1 MDQNQI
7 TAKQSDLGSEEVE
20 EILVLERQLDSAN
33 LPKELLDRTKTM
45 VSRLQ
50 RVARYGYFSREYEPI
65 AKYVSW
71 ICQIPWEKYS
81 QDNLDLTNAK
91 RQLDETHFGL
101 NQVKERI
108 LEYIAILHLQSVQGS
123 AVASAQPVQS
133 SQMSQA
139 NSSVSS
145 QPSSPVLNQ
154 APVYQQAQQIPP
166 QVNTTTGSEQS
177 QQNVQDVQTIQ
188 TPQPSQT
195 QQISQIPLSPQPQDS
210 GQSVPSQS
218 ERMVKLEGSSSH
230 APIICLVGVQG
241 IGKTS
246 IAKSI
251 ATALGRQFVRI
262 SLGGIAHVS
271 ELRGTSRT
279 EIDSEP
285 GQVVKALIRTGVMNP
300 LILMDEI
307 DKVSDFGGVR
317 ADVMATLLEILDPEQ
332 NATFRDY
339 YIDYPVDL
347 SKVMFICTANNLGG
361 ISAALLDRL
370 EVVRMS
376 SYTDEE
382 KEHIAKD
389 YLLPK
394 VIQATGINPDSI
406 QFSETVWPLMIRPLG
421 FDAGIRQLERNIT
434 TLVRKVAKKMV
445 EGQGQIFA
453 ITPENF
459 REYLPEDFG
468 VYS

>member
-1 MDQNQI
+1 MNDNQ
-7 TAKQSDLGSEEVE
+7 TSSKQSDLGDAEIE
-20 EILVLERQLDSAN
+20 EIMILERQLDAAD
-33 LPKELLDRTKTM
+33 LPPELLEKTKTM

-81 QDNLDLTNAK
+81 QDNLDLNNAK
-91 RQLDETHFGL
+91 NQLDATHFGL

-108 LEYIAILHLQSVQGS
+108 LEYIAILHLQR
-123 AVASAQPVQS
+123 ARETTVAQTA
-133 SQMSQA
+133 
-139 NSSVSS
+139 
-145 QPSSPVLNQ
+145 SPTSGVTIQQ
-154 APVYQQAQQIPP
+154 APVYQQAQNISP
-166 QVNTTTGSEQS
+166 QANMAHVNNANLQPQPQRDAQVGQTT
-177 QQNVQDVQTIQ
+177 Q
-188 TPQPSQT
+188 TPPVFQA
-195 QQISQIPLSPQPQDS
+195 QQISQITQPTQPQDT
-210 GQSVPSQS
+210 QKQEPSQS
-218 ERMVKLEGSSSH
+218 DRMMKLEGSSAH

-251 ATALGRQFVRI
+251 ASALNRQFVRI

-285 GQVVKALIRTGVMNP
+285 GQVVKALIRTNVMNP

-332 NATFRDY
+332 NATFRDH

-347 SKVMFICTANNLGG
+347 SKVMFVCTANNLGG

-370 EVVRMS
+370 EIVRMS

-394 VIQATGINPDSI
+394 VIEATGINPETI
-406 QFSETVWPLMIRPLG
+406 KFSETVWPLMIRPLG

-445 EGQGQIFA
+445 EGQGPSFEV
-453 ITPENF
+453 TPENF

>member
-1 MDQNQI
+1 MDENQTSQQQNFI
-7 TAKQSDLGSEEVE
+7 NEEVE
-20 EILVLERQLDSAN
+20 EILMLEKQLDIPGMPED
-33 LPKELLDRTKTM
+33 LKERVKTM
-45 VSRLQ
+45 VTRLR
-50 RVARYGYFSREYEPI
+50 RVAKYGYFSREYEPV

-71 ICQIPWEKYS
+71 VTQIPWGKYS
-81 QDNLDLTNAK
+81 NDNLNLANAK
-91 RQLDETHFGL
+91 TQLDKTHFGL
-101 NQVKERI
+101 EQVKERI
-108 LEYIAILHLQSVQGS
+108 LEYIAMLNLQERREQKQTPASDLPVSQDEPQG
-123 AVASAQPVQS
+123 
-133 SQMSQA
+133 
-139 NSSVSS
+139 
-145 QPSSPVLNQ
+145 
-154 APVYQQAQQIPP
+154 
-166 QVNTTTGSEQS
+166 NTTL
-177 QQNVQDVQTIQ
+177 QN
-188 TPQPSQT
+188 
-195 QQISQIPLSPQPQDS
+195 
-210 GQSVPSQS
+210 
-218 ERMVKLEGSSSH
+218 MAKLEGSSSH

-251 ATALGRQFVRI
+251 STALGRSFVRI

-271 ELRGTSRT
+271 ELRGTARS

-285 GQVVKALIRTGVMNP
+285 GQVVKALIRTDVMNP

-307 DKVSDFGGVR
+307 DKVSDFEGVR
-317 ADVMATLLEILDPEQ
+317 ADVMASLLEILDPEQ

-339 YIDYPVDL
+339 YLDYPIDL

-370 EVVRMS
+370 EIVRMS
-376 SYTDEE
+376 SYTDQE

-394 VIQATGINPDSI
+394 VIAATGVDPNAII
-406 QFSETVWPLMIRPLG
+406 FSTDVWPLMIRPLG

-434 TLVRKVAKKMV
+434 TLVRKVAKKIV
-445 EGQGQIFA
+445 EGQGKQFQ
-453 ITPENF
+453 ITPQNF

>member
-1 MDQNQI
+1 MDENQS
-7 TAKQSDLGSEEVE
+7 TKQQTDLGREEVE
-20 EILVLERQLDSAN
+20 EIAILEKQLDEAD
-33 LPKELLDRTKTM
+33 LPEELLTRTKTM
-45 VSRLQ
+45 VTRLK

-71 ICQIPWEKYS
+71 ICQIPWGKYTE
-81 QDNLDLTNAK
+81 DNLDLSNAK
-91 RQLDETHFGL
+91 SQLDKTHFGL

-108 LEYIAILHLQSVQGS
+108 LEYIAILHLQRDGGPLPIKQELRPDSVNVVGS
-123 AVASAQPVQS
+123 PLSVTQNLIPTQNT
-133 SQMSQA
+133 QNIQA
-139 NSSVSS
+139 S
-145 QPSSPVLNQ
+145 QPIPQQQSVNPQGFN
-154 APVYQQAQQIPP
+154 QAQQIQTPP
-166 QVNTTTGSEQS
+166 E
-177 QQNVQDVQTIQ
+177 NVQVSNPQTE
-188 TPQPSQT
+188 SQAN
-195 QQISQIPLSPQPQDS
+195 L
-210 GQSVPSQS
+210 SQS
-218 ERMVKLEGSSSH
+218 DRMVKLEGSSSH

-251 ATALGRQFVRI
+251 AQAMGREFVRI

-279 EIDSEP
+279 EIDAEP
-285 GQVVKALIRTGVMNP
+285 GQVVKALIRTNVMNP

-332 NATFRDY
+332 NATFRDH

-347 SKVMFICTANNLGG
+347 SKVMFVCTANNLGG

-370 EVVRMS
+370 EIVRMS

-394 VIQATGINPDSI
+394 VISATGVNPESI
-406 QFSETVWPLMIRPLG
+406 KFREDVWPLMIRPLG

-445 EGQGQIFA
+445 EGQGSYFE

>member
-1 MDQNQI
+1 MDEKQLTNN
-7 TAKQSDLGSEEVE
+7 TANLASEEVE
-20 EILVLERQLDSAN
+20 EILQLE
-33 LPKELLDRTKTM
+33 KELEEAHLPEDLLEKTKTM
-45 VSRLQ
+45 VSRLR
-50 RVARYGYFSREYEPI
+50 RVAKYGYFSREYEPI

-71 ICQIPWEKYS
+71 ICQIPWENYS
-81 QDNLDLTNAK
+81 VDNLDLNNAK
-91 RQLDETHFGL
+91 NQLDMTHFGL
-101 NQVKERI
+101 QQVKERI
-108 LEYIAILHLQSVQGS
+108 LEYIAILHLQRLQQSGGDASVNNAQ
-123 AVASAQPVQS
+123 VLVNQVTQQASQNTGQISSIQPTQ
-133 SQMSQA
+133 
-139 NSSVSS
+139 
-145 QPSSPVLNQ
+145 Q
-154 APVYQQAQQIPP
+154 AP
-166 QVNTTTGSEQS
+166 
-177 QQNVQDVQTIQ
+177 
-188 TPQPSQT
+188 
-195 QQISQIPLSPQPQDS
+195 SQI
-210 GQSVPSQS
+210 
-218 ERMVKLEGSSSH
+218 EKMVKLEGSSAH

-251 ATALGRQFVRI
+251 ALAMGRQFVRI

-271 ELRGTSRT
+271 ELRGRSRS

-285 GQVVKALIRTGVMNP
+285 GQIVKSLIRTDVMNP

-332 NATFRDY
+332 NATFRDH

-347 SKVMFICTANNLGG
+347 SKVMFVCTANNLGG

-370 EVVRMS
+370 EIVRMS

-382 KEHIAKD
+382 KMHIAKD

-394 VIQATGINPDSI
+394 VIEATGIDPNVI
-406 QFSETVWPLMIRPLG
+406 FFSESVWPLLIRPLG

-434 TLVRKVAKKMV
+434 TLVRKIAKKMV
-445 EGQGQIFA
+445 EGQGNRFEV
-453 ITPENF
+453 TPENF
-459 REYLPEDFG
+459 RQYLPEDFG

>member
-1 MDQNQI
+1 M
-7 TAKQSDLGSEEVE
+7 
-20 EILVLERQLDSAN
+20 LEKQLDIPGMPED
-33 LPKELLDRTKTM
+33 LKERVKTM
-45 VSRLQ
+45 VTRLR
-50 RVARYGYFSREYEPI
+50 RVAKYGYFSREYEPV

-71 ICQIPWEKYS
+71 VTQIPWGKYS
-81 QDNLDLTNAK
+81 NDNLNLANAK
-91 RQLDETHFGL
+91 TQLDKTHFGL
-101 NQVKERI
+101 EQVKERI
-108 LEYIAILHLQSVQGS
+108 LEYIAMLNLQERREQKQTPASDLPVSQDEPQG
-123 AVASAQPVQS
+123 
-133 SQMSQA
+133 
-139 NSSVSS
+139 
-145 QPSSPVLNQ
+145 
-154 APVYQQAQQIPP
+154 
-166 QVNTTTGSEQS
+166 NTTL
-177 QQNVQDVQTIQ
+177 QN
-188 TPQPSQT
+188 
-195 QQISQIPLSPQPQDS
+195 
-210 GQSVPSQS
+210 
-218 ERMVKLEGSSSH
+218 MAKLEGSSSH

-251 ATALGRQFVRI
+251 STALGRSFVRI

-271 ELRGTSRT
+271 ELRGTARS

-285 GQVVKALIRTGVMNP
+285 GQVVKALIRTDVMNP

-307 DKVSDFGGVR
+307 DKVSDFEGVR
-317 ADVMATLLEILDPEQ
+317 ADVMASLLEILDPEQ

-339 YIDYPVDL
+339 YLDYPIDL

-370 EVVRMS
+370 EIVRMS
-376 SYTDEE
+376 SYTDQE

-394 VIQATGINPDSI
+394 VIAATGVDPNAII
-406 QFSETVWPLMIRPLG
+406 FSTDVWPLMIRPLG

-434 TLVRKVAKKMV
+434 TLVRKVAKKIV
-445 EGQGQIFA
+445 EGQGKQFQ
-453 ITPENF
+453 ITPQNF

>member
-1 MDQNQI
+1 MDENSKN
-7 TAKQSDLGSEEVE
+7 TTSVPAGTEETE
-20 EILVLERQLDSAN
+20 EIIALEKQLEEAD
-33 LPKELLDRTKTM
+33 LPDDLHARTSTM
-45 VSRLQ
+45 VSRLR
-50 RVARYGYFSREYEPI
+50 RVAKYGYFSREYEPI

-71 ICQIPWEKYS
+71 ITQIPWGKFTE
-81 QDNLDLTNAK
+81 DNLDLANAK

-108 LEYIAILHLQSVQGS
+108 MEYIAILHLQRDMQLVEE
-123 AVASAQPVQS
+123 ANKSAQA
-133 SQMSQA
+133 SQTAPNVTTPPNSQT
-139 NSSVSS
+139 VSQTNQGIPS
-145 QPSSPVLNQ
+145 QVSPVNSNQ
-154 APVYQQAQQIPP
+154 LQQSPATNQNAPL
-166 QVNTTTGSEQS
+166 
-177 QQNVQDVQTIQ
+177 
-188 TPQPSQT
+188 QT
-195 QQISQIPLSPQPQDS
+195 QQNASVVQPNTQLPSPQTTADS
-210 GQSVPSQS
+210 TLAK
-218 ERMVKLEGSSSH
+218 MVKLEGSSAH

-251 ATALGRQFVRI
+251 ALAMGRSFVRI

-271 ELRGTSRT
+271 ELRGTSRS

-285 GQVVKALIRTGVMNP
+285 GQVVKALIRTEVMNP

-339 YIDYPVDL
+339 YVDYPVDL
-347 SKVMFICTANNLGG
+347 SKVMFVCTANNLGG

-370 EVVRMS
+370 EIVRMS
-376 SYTDEE
+376 SYTDQE
-382 KEHIAKD
+382 KERIAKD

-394 VIQATGINPDSI
+394 VMMATGVNANAIKFRED
-406 QFSETVWPLMIRPLG
+406 VWPLMIRPLG

-445 EGQGQIFA
+445 EGQGNYFE

-459 REYLPEDFG
+459 RQYLPEDFG

>member
-1 MDQNQI
+1 MDDNQATI
-7 TAKQSDLGSEEVE
+7 QQADLGKEEVE
-20 EILVLERQLDSAN
+20 EIALLE
-33 LPKELLDRTKTM
+33 KELEEADLPEELLKRTKTM
-45 VSRLQ
+45 VSRLK

-71 ICQIPWEKYS
+71 ICQIPWEKYT
-81 QDNLDLTNAK
+81 QDNLDLGNAK
-91 RQLDETHFGL
+91 DQLDKTHFGL

-108 LEYIAILHLQSVQGS
+108 LEYVAILHLQRDGS
-123 AVASAQPVQS
+123 PTPVKNELTPGS
-133 SQMSQA
+133 LNVVGSPMQA
-139 NSSVSS
+139 TAEIQNTQTTNAPEHTQVT
-145 QPSSPVLNQ
+145 Q
-154 APVYQQAQQIPP
+154 APAPTLQPQVTDPNLVGYNQAQQMPP
-166 QVNTTTGSEQS
+166 TQPTVNPTVNPSPVVAQNTGQEK
-177 QQNVQDVQTIQ
+177 
-188 TPQPSQT
+188 
-195 QQISQIPLSPQPQDS
+195 L
-210 GQSVPSQS
+210 SQS
-218 ERMVKLEGSSSH
+218 DRMVKLEGSSSH

-251 ATALGRQFVRI
+251 AQAMGREFVRI

-279 EIDSEP
+279 EIDAEP
-285 GQVVKALIRTGVMNP
+285 GQVVKALIRTSVMNP

-332 NATFRDY
+332 NATFRDH

-347 SKVMFICTANNLGG
+347 SKVMFVCTANNLGG

-370 EVVRMS
+370 EIVRMS

-394 VIQATGINPDSI
+394 VITATGINPESI
-406 QFSETVWPLMIRPLG
+406 KFSENVWPLMIRPLG

-434 TLVRKVAKKMV
+434 TLVRKIAKKMV
-445 EGQGQIFA
+445 EGRGSYFE

>member
-1 MDQNQI
+1 MDDKQI
-7 TAKQSDLGSEEVE
+7 TNNNANLASEEVE
-20 EILVLERQLDSAN
+20 EILQLE
-33 LPKELLDRTKTM
+33 KELSEAQLPADLLEKTKTM
-45 VSRLQ
+45 VSRLR
-50 RVARYGYFSREYEPI
+50 RVAKYGYFSREYEPI

-71 ICQIPWEKYS
+71 ICQIPWENYS
-81 QDNLDLTNAK
+81 IDNLDLNNAK
-91 RQLDETHFGL
+91 KQLDETHFGL
-101 NQVKERI
+101 YQVKERI
-108 LEYIAILHLQSVQGS
+108 LEYIAILHLQRLQQTGG
-123 AVASAQPVQS
+123 VATNVVNPPV
-133 SQMSQA
+133 
-139 NSSVSS
+139 
-145 QPSSPVLNQ
+145 
-154 APVYQQAQQIPP
+154 I
-166 QVNTTTGSEQS
+166 
-177 QQNVQDVQTIQ
+177 
-188 TPQPSQT
+188 T
-195 QQISQIPLSPQPQDS
+195 QQVQQPIQNIQPANTQLANQTVPTQI
-210 GQSVPSQS
+210 
-218 ERMVKLEGSSSH
+218 EKMVKLEGSSAH

-251 ATALGRQFVRI
+251 ALAMGRQFVRI

-271 ELRGTSRT
+271 ELRGRSRS

-285 GQVVKALIRTGVMNP
+285 GQVVKALIRTDVMNP

-332 NATFRDY
+332 NATFRDH

-347 SKVMFICTANNLGG
+347 SKVMFVCTANNLGG

-370 EVVRMS
+370 EIVRMS

-382 KEHIAKD
+382 KMHIAKD

-394 VIQATGINPDSI
+394 VIKATGIDPNVIIFHDN
-406 QFSETVWPLMIRPLG
+406 VWPLLIRPLG

-445 EGQGQIFA
+445 EGQGTRFEV
-453 ITPENF
+453 TPENF
-459 REYLPEDFG
+459 RQYLPEDFG

>member
-1 MDQNQI
+1 MDES
-7 TAKQSDLGSEEVE
+7 QSQTQTNSINE
-20 EILVLERQLDSAN
+20 EIEEIRLLEDQLETIN
-33 LPKELLDRTKTM
+33 LPEALKVKAKAM
-45 VSRLQ
+45 VSRLK
-50 RVARYGYFSREYEPI
+50 RVAKYGYFSREYEPI

-71 ICQIPWEKYS
+71 ISQIPWGKYTE
-81 QDNLDLTNAK
+81 DNLDLENAK
-91 RQLDETHFGL
+91 RHLDETHFGL
-101 NQVKERI
+101 TAVKERI
-108 LEYIAILHLQSVQGS
+108 LEYIAMLHLQRI
-123 AVASAQPVQS
+123 QS
-133 SQMSQA
+133 SLDEENRRANLPVNPSVSQDQA
-139 NSSVSS
+139 GVGIASGADMEMAGQVSS
-145 QPSSPVLNQ
+145 QSRQ
-154 APVYQQAQQIPP
+154 MA
-166 QVNTTTGSEQS
+166 
-177 QQNVQDVQTIQ
+177 
-188 TPQPSQT
+188 
-195 QQISQIPLSPQPQDS
+195 
-210 GQSVPSQS
+210 
-218 ERMVKLEGSSSH
+218 KLEGSSAH

-251 ATALGRQFVRI
+251 SLALGKEFVRI

-271 ELRGTSRT
+271 ELRGTSRS
-279 EIDSEP
+279 EVDSEP
-285 GQVVKALIRTGVMNP
+285 GQVVKALIRTNVMNP

-307 DKVSDFGGVR
+307 DKVSDYEGVR
-317 ADVMATLLEILDPEQ
+317 ADVMASLLEILDPEQ

-339 YIDYPVDL
+339 YIDHPVDL

-370 EVVRMS
+370 EIVRMS

-382 KEHIAKD
+382 KQHIAKD

-394 VIQATGINPDSI
+394 VIQATGVSPQMIVFRED
-406 QFSETVWPLMIRPLG
+406 VWPLMIRPLG

-434 TLVRKVAKKMV
+434 TLVRKVAKKIV
-445 EGQGQIFA
+445 EGQGTTFE

>member
-1 MDQNQI
+1 MDEKQLTNN
-7 TAKQSDLGSEEVE
+7 TANLASEEVE
-20 EILVLERQLDSAN
+20 EILQLE
-33 LPKELLDRTKTM
+33 KELSEAQLPEDLLEKTKTM
-45 VSRLQ
+45 VSRLR
-50 RVARYGYFSREYEPI
+50 RVAKYGYFSREYEPI

-71 ICQIPWEKYS
+71 ICEIPWEKYS
-81 QDNLDLTNAK
+81 VDNLDLNNAK
-91 RQLDETHFGL
+91 NQLDKTHFGL
-101 NQVKERI
+101 EQVKERI
-108 LEYIAILHLQSVQGS
+108 LEYIAILHLQRLQ
-123 AVASAQPVQS
+123 QS
-133 SQMSQA
+133 GGIPTGA
-139 NSSVSS
+139 SVS
-145 QPSSPVLNQ
+145 QPIIDSNS
-154 APVYQQAQQIPP
+154 
-166 QVNTTTGSEQS
+166 
-177 QQNVQDVQTIQ
+177 
-188 TPQPSQT
+188 
-195 QQISQIPLSPQPQDS
+195 QQISQNTPPQVSTSQQLPQAPT
-210 GQSVPSQS
+210 QI
-218 ERMVKLEGSSSH
+218 EKMVKLEGSSAH

-251 ATALGRQFVRI
+251 ALAMGRQFVRI

-271 ELRGTSRT
+271 ELRGRSRS

-285 GQVVKALIRTGVMNP
+285 GQIVKSLIRTDVMNP

-332 NATFRDY
+332 NATFRDH

-347 SKVMFICTANNLGG
+347 SKAMFVCTANNLGG

-370 EVVRMS
+370 EIVRMS

-382 KEHIAKD
+382 KMHIAKD

-394 VIQATGINPDSI
+394 VIEATGIDPNVI
-406 QFSETVWPLMIRPLG
+406 VFSESVWPLLIRPLG

-434 TLVRKVAKKMV
+434 TLVRKIAKKMV
-445 EGQGQIFA
+445 EGQGLRFE

-459 REYLPEDFG
+459 RQYLPEDFG

>member
-1 MDQNQI
+1 MDEKQI
-7 TAKQSDLGSEEVE
+7 TNNTANLASEEVE
-20 EILVLERQLDSAN
+20 EILQLE
-33 LPKELLDRTKTM
+33 KELSEAQLPEDLLEKTKTM
-45 VSRLQ
+45 VSRLR
-50 RVARYGYFSREYEPI
+50 RVAKYGYFSREYEPI

-81 QDNLDLTNAK
+81 IDNLDLNNAK
-91 RQLDETHFGL
+91 NQLDMTHFGL
-101 NQVKERI
+101 QQVKERI
-108 LEYIAILHLQSVQGS
+108 LEYIAILHLQRLQQTGEVPANINNSQVQIT
-123 AVASAQPVQS
+123 Q
-133 SQMSQA
+133 
-139 NSSVSS
+139 
-145 QPSSPVLNQ
+145 NQ
-154 APVYQQAQQIPP
+154 QQIPQTLNSIP
-166 QVNTTTGSEQS
+166 VN
-177 QQNVQDVQTIQ
+177 
-188 TPQPSQT
+188 
-195 QQISQIPLSPQPQDS
+195 QQIQQAPTQI
-210 GQSVPSQS
+210 
-218 ERMVKLEGSSSH
+218 EKMVKLEGSSAH

-251 ATALGRQFVRI
+251 ALAMGRQFVRI

-271 ELRGTSRT
+271 ELRGRSRS

-285 GQVVKALIRTGVMNP
+285 GQVVKSLIRTDVMNP

-332 NATFRDY
+332 NATFRDH

-347 SKVMFICTANNLGG
+347 SKVMFVCTANNLGG

-370 EVVRMS
+370 EIVRMS

-382 KEHIAKD
+382 KMHIAKD

-394 VIQATGINPDSI
+394 VIEATGIDPNVI
-406 QFSETVWPLMIRPLG
+406 VFSESVWPLLIRPLG

-434 TLVRKVAKKMV
+434 TLVRKIAKKMV
-445 EGQGQIFA
+445 EGQGSRFE

-459 REYLPEDFG
+459 RQYLPEDFG

>member
-1 MDQNQI
+1 MDEKQI
-7 TAKQSDLGSEEVE
+7 TNNTANLASEEVG
-20 EILVLERQLDSAN
+20 EILQLE
-33 LPKELLDRTKTM
+33 KELSEAQLPEDLLEKTKTM
-45 VSRLQ
+45 VSRLR
-50 RVARYGYFSREYEPI
+50 RVAKYGYFSREYEPI

-81 QDNLDLTNAK
+81 VDNLDLNNAK
-91 RQLDETHFGL
+91 NQLDKTHFGL
-101 NQVKERI
+101 QQVKERI
-108 LEYIAILHLQSVQGS
+108 LEYIAILHLQRLQQSGGVPSNPINPQVQMN
-123 AVASAQPVQS
+123 PVQ
-133 SQMSQA
+133 
-139 NSSVSS
+139 
-145 QPSSPVLNQ
+145 
-154 APVYQQAQQIPP
+154 QQAQQTTAMMP
-166 QVNTTTGSEQS
+166 VN
-177 QQNVQDVQTIQ
+177 
-188 TPQPSQT
+188 
-195 QQISQIPLSPQPQDS
+195 QQIPQTSPPMPVNQQVQQVPTQI
-210 GQSVPSQS
+210 
-218 ERMVKLEGSSSH
+218 EKMVKLEGSSAH

-251 ATALGRQFVRI
+251 ALAMGRQFVRI

-271 ELRGTSRT
+271 ELRGRSRS

-285 GQVVKALIRTGVMNP
+285 GQVVKSLIRTDVMNP

-332 NATFRDY
+332 NATFRDH

-347 SKVMFICTANNLGG
+347 SKVMFVCTANNLGG

-370 EVVRMS
+370 EIVRMS

-382 KEHIAKD
+382 KMHIAKD

-394 VIQATGINPDSI
+394 VIEATGIDPNVI
-406 QFSETVWPLMIRPLG
+406 VFSESVWPLLIRPLG

-434 TLVRKVAKKMV
+434 TLVRKIAKKMV
-445 EGQGQIFA
+445 EGQGSRFE

-459 REYLPEDFG
+459 RQYLPEDFG

>member
-1 MDQNQI
+1 MDDKQI
-7 TAKQSDLGSEEVE
+7 TNNNANLASEEVE
-20 EILVLERQLDSAN
+20 EILQLE
-33 LPKELLDRTKTM
+33 KELSEAQLPTDLLEKTKTM
-45 VSRLQ
+45 VSRLR
-50 RVARYGYFSREYEPI
+50 RVAKYGYFSREYEPI

-71 ICQIPWEKYS
+71 ICQIPWENYS
-81 QDNLDLTNAK
+81 VDNLDLNNAK
-91 RQLDETHFGL
+91 KQLDETHFGL
-101 NQVKERI
+101 YQVKERI
-108 LEYIAILHLQSVQGS
+108 LEYIAILHLQRLQQTGG
-123 AVASAQPVQS
+123 VATNVVNPPV
-133 SQMSQA
+133 
-139 NSSVSS
+139 
-145 QPSSPVLNQ
+145 
-154 APVYQQAQQIPP
+154 I
-166 QVNTTTGSEQS
+166 
-177 QQNVQDVQTIQ
+177 
-188 TPQPSQT
+188 T
-195 QQISQIPLSPQPQDS
+195 QQVQQPIQNIQPANTQLANQTVPTQI
-210 GQSVPSQS
+210 
-218 ERMVKLEGSSSH
+218 EKMVKLEGSSAH

-251 ATALGRQFVRI
+251 ALAMGRQFVRI

-271 ELRGTSRT
+271 ELRGRSRS

-285 GQVVKALIRTGVMNP
+285 GQVVKALIRTDVMNP

-332 NATFRDY
+332 NATFRDH

-347 SKVMFICTANNLGG
+347 SKVMFVCTANNLGG

-370 EVVRMS
+370 EIVRMS

-382 KEHIAKD
+382 KMHIAKD

-394 VIQATGINPDSI
+394 VIKATGIDPNVIIFHDN
-406 QFSETVWPLMIRPLG
+406 VWPLLIRPLG

-445 EGQGQIFA
+445 EGQGTRFEV
-453 ITPENF
+453 TPENF
-459 REYLPEDFG
+459 RQYLPEDFG

>member
-1 MDQNQI
+1 MDEKQLTNN
-7 TAKQSDLGSEEVE
+7 TANLASEEVE
-20 EILVLERQLDSAN
+20 EILQLEKELSEAQ
-33 LPKELLDRTKTM
+33 LPKDLLEKTKTM
-45 VSRLQ
+45 VSRLR
-50 RVARYGYFSREYEPI
+50 RVAKYGYFSREYEPI

-81 QDNLDLTNAK
+81 VDNLDLNNAK
-91 RQLDETHFGL
+91 NQLDKTHFGL
-101 NQVKERI
+101 QQVKERI
-108 LEYIAILHLQSVQGS
+108 LEYIAILHLQRLQQSGGVPMVANNPQVQ
-123 AVASAQPVQS
+123 
-133 SQMSQA
+133 M
-139 NSSVSS
+139 
-145 QPSSPVLNQ
+145 NQ
-154 APVYQQAQQIPP
+154 VPQQIPQTSTP
-166 QVNTTTGSEQS
+166 MPVNQQV
-177 QQNVQDVQTIQ
+177 QQV
-188 TPQPSQT
+188 PT
-195 QQISQIPLSPQPQDS
+195 QI
-210 GQSVPSQS
+210 
-218 ERMVKLEGSSSH
+218 EKMVKLEGSSAH

-251 ATALGRQFVRI
+251 ALAMGRQFVRI

-271 ELRGTSRT
+271 ELRGRSRS

-285 GQVVKALIRTGVMNP
+285 GQIVKSLIRTDVMNP

-332 NATFRDY
+332 NATFRDH

-347 SKVMFICTANNLGG
+347 SKVMFVCTANNLGG

-370 EVVRMS
+370 EIVRMS

-382 KEHIAKD
+382 KMHIAKD

-394 VIQATGINPDSI
+394 VIEATGIDPNVI
-406 QFSETVWPLMIRPLG
+406 VFSESVWPLLIRPLG

-434 TLVRKVAKKMV
+434 TLVRKIAKKMV
-445 EGQGQIFA
+445 EGQGNRFE

-459 REYLPEDFG
+459 RQYLPEDFG

>member
-1 MDQNQI
+1 MDEKQLTNN
-7 TAKQSDLGSEEVE
+7 TANLESEEVE
-20 EILVLERQLDSAN
+20 EILQLE
-33 LPKELLDRTKTM
+33 KELSEAQLPEDLLEKTKTM
-45 VSRLQ
+45 VSRLR
-50 RVARYGYFSREYEPI
+50 RVAKYGYFSREYEPI

-71 ICQIPWEKYS
+71 ICEIPWEKYS
-81 QDNLDLTNAK
+81 VDNLDLNNAK
-91 RQLDETHFGL
+91 NQLDKTHFGL
-101 NQVKERI
+101 EQVKERI
-108 LEYIAILHLQSVQGS
+108 LEYIAILHLQRLQ
-123 AVASAQPVQS
+123 QS
-133 SQMSQA
+133 GATPTDVNLPQTSTGLD
-139 NSSVSS
+139 
-145 QPSSPVLNQ
+145 P
-154 APVYQQAQQIPP
+154 QQI
-166 QVNTTTGSEQS
+166 V
-177 QQNVQDVQTIQ
+177 QN
-188 TPQPSQT
+188 PQT
-195 QQISQIPLSPQPQDS
+195 QQAPSLQQVPQAPTQI
-210 GQSVPSQS
+210 
-218 ERMVKLEGSSSH
+218 EKMVKLEGSSAH

-251 ATALGRQFVRI
+251 ALAMGRQFVRI

-271 ELRGTSRT
+271 ELRGRSRS

-285 GQVVKALIRTGVMNP
+285 GQIVKSLIRTDVMNP

-332 NATFRDY
+332 NATFRDH

-347 SKVMFICTANNLGG
+347 SKAMFVCTANNLGG

-370 EVVRMS
+370 EIVRMS

-382 KEHIAKD
+382 KMHIAKD

-394 VIQATGINPDSI
+394 VIEATGIDPNVI
-406 QFSETVWPLMIRPLG
+406 VFSESVWPMLIRPLG

-434 TLVRKVAKKMV
+434 TLVRKIAKKMV
-445 EGQGQIFA
+445 EGQGSRFE

-459 REYLPEDFG
+459 RQYLPEDFG

>member
-1 MDQNQI
+1 MDENQNQ
-7 TAKQSDLGSEEVE
+7 TQSDQVNEEVE
-20 EILVLERQLDSAN
+20 EIQLLENQLDSSG
-33 LPKELLDRTKTM
+33 LPDDLKTKTKTM
-45 VSRLQ
+45 VSRLK
-50 RVARYGYFSREYEPI
+50 RVAKYGYFSREYEPI

-71 ICQIPWEKYS
+71 ICQIPWGKYTE
-81 QDNLDLTNAK
+81 DNLDLGNAK
-91 RQLDETHFGL
+91 KHLDDTHFGL
-101 NQVKERI
+101 TAVKERI
-108 LEYIAILHLQSVQGS
+108 LEYIAMLHLQRDQV
-123 AVASAQPVQS
+123 SAQSLVMTKTPV
-133 SQMSQA
+133 
-139 NSSVSS
+139 VPVVGVLRETS
-145 QPSSPVLNQ
+145 QPITPATPTL
-154 APVYQQAQQIPP
+154 PE
-166 QVNTTTGSEQS
+166 QVTSALSQS
-177 QQNVQDVQTIQ
+177 Q
-188 TPQPSQT
+188 
-195 QQISQIPLSPQPQDS
+195 
-210 GQSVPSQS
+210 
-218 ERMVKLEGSSSH
+218 RMAKLEGSSAH

-251 ATALGRQFVRI
+251 SLALGREFVRI

-285 GQVVKALIRTGVMNP
+285 GQVIKALIRTNVMNP

-307 DKVSDFGGVR
+307 DKVSDFEGVR
-317 ADVMATLLEILDPEQ
+317 ADVMASLLEILDPEQ
-332 NATFRDY
+332 NSTFRDY
-339 YIDYPVDL
+339 FIDHPVDL

-370 EVVRMS
+370 EIVRMS

-382 KEHIAKD
+382 KQHIARD

-394 VIQATGINPDSI
+394 VIQATGISDGMI
-406 QFSETVWPLMIRPLG
+406 VFRDDVWPLMIRPLG

-434 TLVRKVAKKMV
+434 TLVRKVAKKIV
-445 EGQGQIFA
+445 EGQGTHFE

>member
-1 MDQNQI
+1 MDEKQLTNN
-7 TAKQSDLGSEEVE
+7 TANLASEEVE
-20 EILVLERQLDSAN
+20 EILQLE
-33 LPKELLDRTKTM
+33 KELEEAHLPEDLLEKTKTM
-45 VSRLQ
+45 VSRLR
-50 RVARYGYFSREYEPI
+50 RVAKYGYFSREYEPI

-71 ICQIPWEKYS
+71 ICQIPWENYS
-81 QDNLDLTNAK
+81 VDNLDLNNAK
-91 RQLDETHFGL
+91 NQLDMTHFGL
-101 NQVKERI
+101 QQVKERI
-108 LEYIAILHLQSVQGS
+108 LEYIAILHLQRLQQSGGDASVNNPQVLVNQVTQQASQNTAQVSPTQSVQ
-123 AVASAQPVQS
+123 
-133 SQMSQA
+133 
-139 NSSVSS
+139 
-145 QPSSPVLNQ
+145 Q
-154 APVYQQAQQIPP
+154 AP
-166 QVNTTTGSEQS
+166 
-177 QQNVQDVQTIQ
+177 
-188 TPQPSQT
+188 
-195 QQISQIPLSPQPQDS
+195 SQI
-210 GQSVPSQS
+210 
-218 ERMVKLEGSSSH
+218 EKMVKLEGSSAH

-251 ATALGRQFVRI
+251 ALAMGRQFVRI

-271 ELRGTSRT
+271 ELRGRSRS

-285 GQVVKALIRTGVMNP
+285 GQIVKSLIRTDVMNP

-332 NATFRDY
+332 NATFRDH

-347 SKVMFICTANNLGG
+347 SKVMFVCTANNLGG

-370 EVVRMS
+370 EIVRMS

-382 KEHIAKD
+382 KMHIAKD

-394 VIQATGINPDSI
+394 VIEATGIDPNVI
-406 QFSETVWPLMIRPLG
+406 FFSESVWPLLIRPLG

-434 TLVRKVAKKMV
+434 TLVRKIAKKMV
-445 EGQGQIFA
+445 EGQGNRFEV
-453 ITPENF
+453 TPENF
-459 REYLPEDFG
+459 RQYLPEDFG

>member
-1 MDQNQI
+1 MDEKQLTNN
-7 TAKQSDLGSEEVE
+7 TANLASEEVE
-20 EILVLERQLDSAN
+20 EILQLE
-33 LPKELLDRTKTM
+33 KELEEAHLPEDLLEKTKTM
-45 VSRLQ
+45 VSRLR
-50 RVARYGYFSREYEPI
+50 RVAKYGYFSREYEPI

-71 ICQIPWEKYS
+71 ICQIPWENYS
-81 QDNLDLTNAK
+81 VDNLDLNNAK
-91 RQLDETHFGL
+91 NQLDMTHFGL
-101 NQVKERI
+101 QQVKERI
-108 LEYIAILHLQSVQGS
+108 LEYIAILHLQRLQQSGGDASVNNPQVLVNQVTQQAPQNIAQVS
-123 AVASAQPVQS
+123 STQPVQ
-133 SQMSQA
+133 
-139 NSSVSS
+139 
-145 QPSSPVLNQ
+145 Q
-154 APVYQQAQQIPP
+154 AP
-166 QVNTTTGSEQS
+166 
-177 QQNVQDVQTIQ
+177 
-188 TPQPSQT
+188 
-195 QQISQIPLSPQPQDS
+195 SQI
-210 GQSVPSQS
+210 
-218 ERMVKLEGSSSH
+218 EKMVKLEGSSAH

-251 ATALGRQFVRI
+251 ALAMGRQFVRI

-271 ELRGTSRT
+271 ELRGRSRS

-285 GQVVKALIRTGVMNP
+285 GQIVKSLIRTDVMNP

-332 NATFRDY
+332 NATFRDH

-347 SKVMFICTANNLGG
+347 SKVMFVCTANNLGG

-370 EVVRMS
+370 EIVRMS

-382 KEHIAKD
+382 KMHIAKD

-394 VIQATGINPDSI
+394 VIEATGIDPNVI
-406 QFSETVWPLMIRPLG
+406 FFSESVWPLLIRPLG

-434 TLVRKVAKKMV
+434 TLVRKIAKKMV
-445 EGQGQIFA
+445 EGQGNRFEV
-453 ITPENF
+453 TPENF
-459 REYLPEDFG
+459 RQYLPEDFG

>member
-1 MDQNQI
+1 MDDNQNTTQ
-7 TAKQSDLGSEEVE
+7 QPSLENEEVE
-20 EILVLERQLDSAN
+20 EVLALERQLDNSE
-33 LPKELLDRTKTM
+33 LPEELLKKTKTM

-65 AKYVSW
+65 AKYISW
-71 ICQIPWEKYS
+71 ICQIPWEKYT
-81 QDNLDLTNAK
+81 QDNLDLPNAK
-91 RQLDETHFGL
+91 HQLDSTHFGL
-101 NQVKERI
+101 DQVKERI
-108 LEYIAILHLQSVQGS
+108 LEYIAILHLQRDQRNQTSQTRDVVPDNTKHAQIVNTPSLQSEQPQQVVQTSV
-123 AVASAQPVQS
+123 AQPV
-133 SQMSQA
+133 
-139 NSSVSS
+139 SVV
-145 QPSSPVLNQ
+145 QPVRPV
-154 APVYQQAQQIPP
+154 VQI
-166 QVNTTTGSEQS
+166 SRL
-177 QQNVQDVQTIQ
+177 
-188 TPQPSQT
+188 PQPGEP
-195 QQISQIPLSPQPQDS
+195 SQIDK
-210 GQSVPSQS
+210 
-218 ERMVKLEGSSSH
+218 MVKLEGSSSR

-251 ATALGRQFVRI
+251 AQAMGRRFVRI

-271 ELRGTSRT
+271 ELRGTSRS

-285 GQVVKALIRTGVMNP
+285 GQVVKALIRTEVMNP

-347 SKVMFICTANNLGG
+347 SQVMFVCTANNLGG

-389 YLLPK
+389 YLFPK
-394 VIQATGINPDSI
+394 VVSATGINPGSI
-406 QFSETVWPLMIRPLG
+406 KFSETVWPLMIRPLG

-434 TLVRKVAKKMV
+434 TLVRKIAKKMV
-445 EGQGQIFA
+445 EGQGSVFE

>member
-1 MDQNQI
+1 MDENQK
-7 TAKQSDLGSEEVE
+7 TSQQSDLGSEEIE
-20 EILVLERQLDSAN
+20 EILVLERQLDAAE
-33 LPKELLDRTKTM
+33 LPEELLKRTKTM
-45 VSRLQ
+45 VSRLK

-91 RQLDETHFGL
+91 NQLDQTHFGL
-101 NQVKERI
+101 GQVKERI
-108 LEYIAILHLQSVQGS
+108 LEYIAILHLQRDRAGASPLINT
-123 AVASAQPVQS
+123 VAQQVQPV
-133 SQMSQA
+133 
-139 NSSVSS
+139 NVTT
-145 QPSSPVLNQ
+145 
-154 APVYQQAQQIPP
+154 QQIPP
-166 QVNTTTGSEQS
+166 V
-177 QQNVQDVQTIQ
+177 QQVQTN
-188 TPQPSQT
+188 
-195 QQISQIPLSPQPQDS
+195 QQIPSVQQAEKVQQILQSAPVQPGEPLQPDK
-210 GQSVPSQS
+210 PSQS
-218 ERMVKLEGSSSH
+218 DRMVKLEGSSAH

-251 ATALGRQFVRI
+251 AQAMGREFVRI

-279 EIDSEP
+279 EIDAEP
-285 GQVVKALIRTGVMNP
+285 GQVIKALIRTEVMNP

-339 YIDYPVDL
+339 FIDYPVDL
-347 SKVMFICTANNLGG
+347 SKVMFVCTANNLGG

-370 EVVRMS
+370 EIVRMS

-394 VIQATGINPDSI
+394 VITATGINPDAI
-406 QFSETVWPLMIRPLG
+406 KFSETVWPLMIRPLG

-445 EGQGQIFA
+445 EGQGSVFE